1 MLLPAEIVITAFE
14 KRRGALGV
22 DVMEHRFL
30 RLSAPVLLLVGA
42 LAGCGVK
49 NAPVAPQSGQTPSA
63 IAGDETQS
71 VQVSPFGGGQDE
83 ADVDL
88 RARRLTDN
96 STNVTVSAAEV
107 TRNPKAEENRFFLDW
122 LLN

>member
-1 MLLPAEIVITAFE
+1 MPAEIVITACE
-14 KRRGALGV
+14 NRRGARGI
-22 DVMEHRFL
+22 DAMEYRVL
-30 RLSAPVLLLVGA
+30 RLWGPVLLLASV

-49 NAPVAPQSGQTPSA
+49 NAPVAPQSGTTPSA
-63 IAGDETQS
+63 VAGEETQS

-83 ADVDL
+83 ADVEL

-107 TRNPKAEENRFFLDW
+107 TRNPRAEEESFFLDG